1 MEQNIGKKIIIS
13 VILALGV
20 CMLISLIF
28 IGIVSDKEMNT
39 SGSSY
44 SGGSSSSSYSGSSY
58 SGSSYSGGSSSS
70 SSSYKS
76 KDPAD
81 YDSKGNYKPV
91 ESMTQEEKRQELID
105 ILEDSI
111 Y

>member
-58 SGSSYSGGSSSS
+58 SGGSSSS

>member
-1 MEQNIGKKIIIS
+1 MQENIGKKIIIS

-20 CMLISLIF
+20 CMLISLI
-28 IGIVSDKEMNT
+28 IVGINSDKEIQTSGNYYS
-39 SGSSY
+39 SGSS
-44 SGGSSSSSYSGSSY
+44 SSSY

-105 ILEDSI
+105 ILEDSL